1 MLNLT
6 ARREYQQNETLR
18 RVKLEKINQEFII
31 TEKGLFYMDLNE
43 CPPYVLDLEKPQP
56 FHLALSVSV
65 SSKGQRDGYT
75 RMDALHSKLFRD
87 NVNFY
92 AKEEIPTYHQLV
104 QKLQSEVKPRLSR
117 RVTSGICDAIVNKAL
132 FHVYNLH
139 PKEDSKM
146 KFVEL

>member
-1 MLNLT
+1 MLY
-6 ARREYQQNETLR
+6 YQII
-18 RVKLEKINQEFII
+18 INNNI
-31 TEKGLFYMDLNE
+31 
-43 CPPYVLDLEKPQP
+43 V
-56 FHLALSVSV
+56 
-65 SSKGQRDGYT
+65 T
-75 RMDALHSKLFRD
+75 RDALHSKLFRD
-87 NVNFY
+87 KVNFY

-117 RVTSGICDAIVNKAL
+117 RYVHNTRPIGNSFFNSVSISIKFVFFRVTSGICDAIVNKAL